1 MIANPI
7 FVTQYIVNQLYIRVI
22 LHSGSDNMHADHL
35 LQRRGFN
42 KSRNTFCSHQRPP
55 VNAHMT
61 LMIPLYYP

>member
-7 FVTQYIVNQLYIRVI
+7 FVTQYIVNQLFIRGS
-22 LHSGSDNMHADHL
+22 LHTGIDNMHADHL

-42 KSRNTFCSHQRPP
+42 MSRNTFCSHQRPP

-61 LMIPLYYP
+61 LMDPLCYP